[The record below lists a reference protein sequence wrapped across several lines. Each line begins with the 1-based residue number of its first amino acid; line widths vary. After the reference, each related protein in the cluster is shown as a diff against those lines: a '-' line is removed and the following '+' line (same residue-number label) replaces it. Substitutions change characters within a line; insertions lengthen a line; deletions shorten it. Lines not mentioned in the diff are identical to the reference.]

1 MNLSSPLSS
10 LIPSLD
16 AVALEVLAA
25 TESALGASRIHHLG
39 RRGSRQ
45 GIVNSLD
52 RLVEH
57 GLVTSEPTNHG
68 AMYRLNREHVLAPA
82 VLLGVGARH
91 EFIRRLTSACGQLTP
106 VPVSVCLFGSVARN
120 DSRPDSDI
128 DLLIVVE
135 TTPADVEGWI
145 DQLYVLTGQVE
156 AWTGNDLEVITRSVS
171 DLPDLI
177 RAGEPILDSWRE
189 DATTVFGTDIRT
201 VLNNVAPS
209 PILDRSL

>member
-16 AVALEVLAA
+16 AVALEVLAG

-82 VLLGVGARH
+82 VLLGVEARH
-91 EFIRRLTSACGQLTP
+91 EFIRRLAAACEQLVP
-106 VPVSVCLFGSVARN
+106 VPVSVSLFGSVARN

-128 DLLIVVE
+128 DLLVVLE
-135 TTPADVEGWI
+135 EYPDDVEGWI
-145 DQLYVLTGQVE
+145 DQLLVLTGQVA
-156 AWTGNDLEVITRSVS
+156 AWTGNHLEAITHSTGH
-171 DLPDLI
+171 LADLI
-177 RAGEPILDSWRE
+177 RAGEPVLDSWRE
-189 DATTVFGTDIRT
+189 DATTIFGTDVRT
-201 VLNNVAPS
+201 VLNSAAPR